1 MHIIMSIIFVEFQQ
15 RSGGGVITEQDFENG
30 RKINLDTEI
39 PQGTDPLARA
49 IDTYGGG
56 NYQGDIMLNEEQRVM
71 IAGGTRS
78 LDERNLKFVG
88 HWPRNGS
95 VVNVPYTT
103 DDWDDFSTSQK
114 ANIARA
120 IEEYGNKTCIR

>member
-1 MHIIMSIIFVEFQQ
+1 MTIISVGSQKTP
-15 RSGGGVITEQDFENG
+15 GGGTITKQDFENG
-30 RKINLDTEI
+30 RRINLETER
-39 PQGTDPLARA
+39 PNGTNPLARA

-56 NYQGDIMLNEEQRVM
+56 NYEGDIMLDAEQLLIM
-71 IAGGTRS
+71 TGGKRS
-78 LDERNLKFVG
+78 LDERLLAFAG
-88 HWPRNGS
+88 HWPRDGP

-103 DDWDDFSTSQK
+103 EDWDNFSTSEK